1 MSRRMNFML
10 TGLTPARRD
19 QIVRE
24 VGAQKPQR
32 DSTVSGCIRDM
43 GSAPSGEARRVDA
56 STHSASDMRT
66 SCRSGNIDRAEINDM
81 FSTAFSTVR
90 SRQR

>member
-10 TGLTPARRD
+10 TGLTPARRN

-24 VGAQKPQR
+24 VGAQKVQR
-32 DSTVSGCIRDM
+32 DAAVNGCGLGVATAGGIDI
-43 GSAPSGEARRVDA
+43 D
-56 STHSASDMRT
+56 SDIDLRK
-66 SCRSGNIDRAEINDM
+66 SDRSGYIDRADINDI